1 MGKQL
6 KQSKS
11 YKEQV
16 IIQKDPI
23 DAIRS
28 RSGMYVGSLENANV
42 LLREI
47 IDNSLDEITS
57 DKSPADTVWIYTFK
71 DKYVVCDNGRGLPLQ
86 KSINDNKET
95 MAVQSC
101 TSLHAGSK
109 FEKDESIIGLNGIGS
124 TAVNALSAFYEFFV
138 KINKN
143 KLENT
148 TKRLENICNNSS
160 IPIKDSWYYC
170 RFEKGRIKEETVVN
184 TQWIKEH
191 LNINISNKITNI
203 VSFDPDTTIYE
214 SREAEIPG
222 SLKFIKYISS
232 HNETMAKIYIN
243 DEEYKDF
250 FKPFEFEFDVTV
262 NSLKQESKNPS
273 ARFLCSFEID
283 KKNCDNPVYIS
294 SINGL
299 VSSGVHTKLFDLA
312 FDLSVGKI
320 YGEEYIKFFKRG
332 LMFSVVTLCPEP
344 EFNSQT
350 KTTCSG
356 IPGID
361 KKCIEPLVK
370 KITKIFKDNK
380 EAFELHFERIKKIMA
395 SQQNLGK
402 IEYIKEKIGGI
413 LAENPKGVNK
423 LPRCVIDCYGKNR
436 EKCTMYIVEGRSAAG
451 NFLASRDPKTDAIVQ
466 MRGKLLNT
474 SDMDI
479 KKALN
484 NEEIR
489 GILQAIGTGTDDYY
503 DLSKVR
509 YGKIVIACDSD
520 ADGVQITSIV
530 LGLFMKH
537 CSYLIKN
544 KMVYILET
552 PLYRQDNKF
561 FYAGEEDLLDPDKT
575 TIHYKGLGEWNAKD
589 FKAVC
594 MNKDRREVLVT
605 MDNIDQALEY
615 LSTSKKKNELMIEEK
630 IILF

>member
-1 MGKQL
+1 MGKQ
-6 KQSKS
+6 SNN
-11 YKEQV
+11 YKEQI

-57 DKSPADTVWIYTFK
+57 DKSPADSVWIYTKK
-71 DKYVVCDNGRGLPLQ
+71 DKYIVCDNGRGLPLQ
-86 KSINDNKET
+86 RSENDSKIT
-95 MAVQSC
+95 MAIQSC

-124 TAVNALSAFYEFFV
+124 TAVNALSSFYEFFV

-143 KLENT
+143 KLVNT
-148 TKRLENICNNSS
+148 TKRVENIVFSS
-160 IPIKDSWYYC
+160 GIPIKDSWYYC
-170 RFEKGRIKEETVVN
+170 RFEKGRLKEETIVN
-184 TQWIKEH
+184 TTWIEEYLF
-191 LNINISNKITNI
+191 LNLNTNVTNI
-203 VSFDPDTTIYE
+203 VSFNPDTTIYE
-214 SREAEIPG
+214 SRNAEIPG

-232 HNETMAKIYIN
+232 HNETKAKIFIN

-250 FKPFEFEFDVTV
+250 FKPYEFEFDVTV
-262 NSLKQESKNPS
+262 ISQKDGSKNKD

-283 KKNCDNPVYIS
+283 KKNCDNPEYVS

-299 VSSGVHTKLFDLA
+299 ISSGAHVKLFDLA

-320 YGEEYIKFFKRG
+320 YGEEYIKFFKKG
-332 LMFSVVTLCPEP
+332 LLFSVVTLCAEP

-361 KKCIEPLVK
+361 KKCIEPIVK
-370 KITKIFKDNK
+370 KISKIIKDNK
-380 EAFELHFERIKKIMA
+380 ESFNLHFERIRKIMA

-413 LAENPKGVNK
+413 LADNPKGVSK
-423 LPRCVIDCYGKNR
+423 LPRCVVDCYGKNR

-451 NFLASRDPKTDAIVQ
+451 NFLASRDPKTDAVVQ

-552 PLYRQDNKF
+552 PLYRQENNF
-561 FYAGEEDLLDPDKT
+561 FYSGEEYKLDPNKT
-575 TIHYKGLGEWNAKD
+575 TVHYKGLGEWNAKD

-594 MNKDRREVLVT
+594 MDKNRREILVT
-605 MDNIDQALEY
+605 LENVDQALEY
-615 LSTSKKKNELMIEEK
+615 LSTSKKKNELMVEEK
-630 IILF
+630 IILDL